1 MPQTTT
7 ASAVFPNRRAAL
19 RAAERLAGG
28 GFARGSID
36 LHRLHRDDE
45 AFEVSVRVREGNVR
59 RADDLLHARPD
70 VHDFAGH
77 GIDVR
82 PLMLIAGAV
91 LAGAVGY
98 TAYALR
104 AQRYDLDRARRGR
117 PPRRAA

>member
-36 LHRLHRDDE
+36 LHRLHSDDE

-70 VHDFAGH
+70 VHDFAG
-77 GIDVR
+77 R
-82 PLMLIAGAV
+82 
-91 LAGAVGY
+91 GY
-98 TAYALR
+98 TAYAMR
-104 AQRYDLDRARRGR
+104 AQRDDLDRPRPDRRGR